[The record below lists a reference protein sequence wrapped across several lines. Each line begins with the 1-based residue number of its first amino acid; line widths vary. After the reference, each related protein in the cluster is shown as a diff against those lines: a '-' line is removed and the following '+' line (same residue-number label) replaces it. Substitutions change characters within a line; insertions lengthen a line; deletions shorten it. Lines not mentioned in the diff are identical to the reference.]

1 MKKVST
7 FIFTVLSALMLL
19 CALSSC
25 SFTAKNDSTFNV
37 SSFPYKSKGYDIVI
51 LTYSGEDFVESIPIG
66 TVSNEFTPV
75 TRKIRI
81 KSIVDRLYVSLVYY
95 GEVRYYVYINK
106 MSPKYDVNGYWM
118 HNKETTSSLGA
129 MICGISE
136 DYFEPLSLGENYNKT
151 FESNPFFLYHME
163 NVKGKTFK
171 IDVSNSSNAALFVT
185 DDKMHFLEERLGS
198 CTVISRDSNSSQYFL
213 TADED
218 DLYFCVCPKNYKT
231 YFEDE
236 ETFINFSVSDIST
249 GVDNWCFIEKSF
261 ITPDGQIFLTRD
273 TKKSYIEK
281 NGTNILFSYNPN
293 GPKLEKLYEFSD
305 PIEDIQGND
314 NYLYISSGKSVY
326 KYDIKTKII
335 NEFITLDHR
344 IRMFH
349 LADNKGFFLISDEST
364 YGDFYIYEMSP
375 KTKLAERKSIY
386 NGDKFVHIPEQNTLY
401 FQRTS
406 VTPSDIEYLAW
417 NDTWNITH
425 KDSPYHGDY
434 PFYGLLERYSTQ
446 NKLIT
451 ANGDIF
457 NIEDSDTKDSFE
469 HITNIFGK
477 DPYKIEH
484 ILFDADYFYA
494 VVSSEN
500 KIWLEKRSIADPE
513 TVITKTPE
521 MNSKKANNL
530 SFIGDKIML
539 LANDK
544 NKIATSSYEIY
555 CFTFDKNLS
564 QVK

>member
-37 SSFPYKSKGYDIVI
+37 SSFPYKSKDYDIVI

-136 DYFEPLSLGENYNKT
+136 DYFEPLSLGENYSKT

-218 DLYFCVCPKNYKT
+218 DLYFCACPKNYKT

-249 GVDNWCFIEKSF
+249 GVDNWCFIDNSF

-281 NGTNILFSYNPN
+281 KGTNILFSYNPN
-293 GPKLEKLYEFSD
+293 GPKLEKLYELSD
-305 PIEDIQGND
+305 PIKDIQGNSD
-314 NYLYISSGKSVY
+314 YLYISSGETLY
-326 KYDIKTKII
+326 KYDIKTKTMTPII
-335 NEFITLDHR
+335 TPDYNNT

-349 LADNKGFFLISDEST
+349 IADNIGYFICDVNSR
-364 YGDFYIYEMSP
+364 GNFYIYDITER
-375 KTKLAERKSIY
+375 KKLAELTSVTQ
-386 NGDKFVHIPEQNTLY
+386 GDKFVYIPEQKTVY
-401 FQRTS
+401 YQSGGSPT
-406 VTPSDIEYLAW
+406 DIEYIFW
-417 NDTWNITH
+417 NDNYIL
-425 KDSPYHGDY
+425 KSKNSPYHGDY

-457 NIEDSDTKDSFE
+457 NIEDSDTKNSFE

-477 DPYKIEH
+477 DPYRIEH

-544 NKIATSSYEIY
+544 NKITTSSYEIY